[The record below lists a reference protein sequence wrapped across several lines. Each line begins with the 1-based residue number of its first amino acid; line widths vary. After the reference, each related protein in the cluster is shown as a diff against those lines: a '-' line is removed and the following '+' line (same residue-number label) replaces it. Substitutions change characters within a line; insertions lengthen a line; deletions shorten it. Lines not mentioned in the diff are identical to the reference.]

1 MRRSQAHALRNI
13 LQAVVGYMEIGAI
26 SKATTCVMDAERI
39 ISRDVPAMIKPMN
52 SWSLGDGAYV
62 NVDVISSD
70 LVLMQISARD
80 RVQMSIM
87 LDSYIAHQI
96 GDVLIGVADYAG
108 LPAKA
113 RKPAV

>member
-26 SKATTCVMDAERI
+26 DKAKSCVMDAERI
-39 ISRDVPAMIKPMN
+39 ISREVPAMIKPMN

-62 NVDVISSD
+62 NVDVVSSE
-70 LVLMQISARD
+70 LVLMQISAKD
-80 RVQMSIM
+80 HVQMTIM
-87 LDSYIAHQI
+87 FNSYIAHQI

-108 LPAKA
+108 LPAKV
-113 RKPAV
+113 RKKAV

>member
-26 SKATTCVMDAERI
+26 EKATSCVMDAERI
-39 ISRDVPAMIKPMN
+39 IARDVPAMIKPMN
-52 SWSLGDGAYV
+52 SWSLGEGAYI
-62 NVDVISSD
+62 NVDVVTSD
-70 LVLMQISARD
+70 LVMMQISAREA
-80 RVQMSIM
+80 VQMNIM
-87 LDSYIAHQI
+87 INSYVAHQI

-113 RKPAV
+113 RKVAS